1 MAIHHITHAIEMFW
15 SVIKVRELKG
25 VIWAQTDG
33 RFHVCFSSSL
43 YTHKKGLFLMI
54 HLMKSDA
61 HPIIPSDPSS
71 VKSTVP
77 PEVEHKL
84 LMAFGNSIVV
94 EERDLFDMINV
105 ISDEINLTPLEFIW
119 HLENMEERGLVA
131 FSVFEGVRS
140 WRRMC

>member
-1 MAIHHITHAIEMFW
+1 
-15 SVIKVRELKG
+15 
-25 VIWAQTDG
+25 
-33 RFHVCFSSSL
+33 
-43 YTHKKGLFLMI
+43 MI
-54 HLMKSDA
+54 HMIKSDA
-61 HPIIPSDPSS
+61 RPIVPSDPSS

-84 LMAFGNSIVV
+84 LMAFGNSVV
-94 EERDLFDMINV
+94 VDERDLFDMFQV
-105 ISDEINLTPLEFIW
+105 ISGEIDLTPLEFIW